1 LQIYALEM
9 KKFFQEIVSS
19 LLSLVYPQACLTCQ
33 VMLVKGE
40 DIFCT
45 SCLADFP
52 FTDYRSWQSNVL
64 FEQLNI
70 RMPFLN
76 GANSLLYF
84 RKKSKVQKILHACK
98 YNNQPEVAIRLGA
111 YMFAAWQK
119 QLLQMQIDIVI
130 PIPLHTSRKR
140 QRGYNQSEELGK
152 GLTQTGELLLNTTA
166 LKRIKKTQT
175 QTKKGRISRWLNM
188 QTVFEVQQPNEVK
201 GKTILLLD
209 DVITTGAT
217 VEACYLVLREAGAEK
232 IYVAGLARA

>member
-1 LQIYALEM
+1 M
-9 KKFFQEIVSS
+9 KKFFKEIVSS
-19 LLSLVYPQACLTCQ
+19 LLSLVYPQGCLTCND
-33 VMLVKGE
+33 MLVKGE

-45 SCLADFP
+45 SCLTDFP
-52 FTDYRSWQSNVL
+52 FTNYISWQENAL
-64 FEQLNI
+64 FEQLTL
-70 RMPFLN
+70 RMPELK

-98 YNNQPEVAIRLGA
+98 YNNQPEVATRLGA
-111 YMFAAWQK
+111 CMYAAWQK
-119 QLLQMQIDIVI
+119 QLIQMQIDLVI

-152 GLTQTGELLLNTTA
+152 GLTQTGELHLNTTA
-166 LKRIKKTQT
+166 LKRIKKTKT

-188 QTVFEVQQPNEVK
+188 QTVFAVQQPNEVK

-217 VEACYLVLREAGAEK
+217 IEACYLVLKEAGAKK
-232 IYVAGLARA
+232 IYVAGLAKA